1 MMNRKSVRPWELLL
15 LALLVMVMAGCSNEP
30 QGQEPE
36 KNPVPVPVPVVEEP
50 AREPQYISVL
60 PREAYQLVQNIPDL
74 VIVDVR
80 TPEERKE
87 ARIKGSIAVPFMDIM
102 KGRETLPKDKPL
114 LLVCAVGGRSYGAG
128 LYLQKRG
135 YPLLYNLRGGIM
147 GWYREG
153 LPLVSGE

>member
-1 MMNRKSVRPWELLL
+1 MMNRKIVKTFELLFIIFF
-15 LALLVMVMAGCSNEP
+15 LVIGGCSSGP
-30 QGQEPE
+30 RE
-36 KNPVPVPVPVVEEP
+36 KEKDENPAPDPVVEKP
-50 AREPQYISVL
+50 AREPEYISVL
-60 PREAYQLVQNIPDL
+60 PKEAYELMQNNPEL

-87 ARIKGSIAVPFMDIM
+87 ARIKGSVAVPFMDIV
-102 KGRETLPKDKPL
+102 KGRDTLPKDKPL